1 MHRAHLDNDRTAN
14 EEGES
19 CGFRAVRP
27 GAKRKLSSAGKER
40 TMPQPTIATIRHF
53 IDRSE
58 RPFRAIGWGLLLS
71 LPVWIG
77 MILLFD

>member
-1 MHRAHLDNDRTAN
+1 
-14 EEGES
+14 
-19 CGFRAVRP
+19 
-27 GAKRKLSSAGKER
+27 
-40 TMPQPTIATIRHF
+40 MPQPTIATIRHF